1 MEEKKNKKREF
12 VDISRLTSV
21 GIGLIVSMM
30 IGWFVGVQIDKHFH
44 TSPIFMIIFLML
56 GIAAGII
63 NVFRTLGKNGT

>member
-1 MEEKKNKKREF
+1 MEEKKSKKREF

-30 IGWFVGVQIDKHFH
+30 IGWFVGNAIDKHFH
-44 TSPIFMIIFLML
+44 TQPIFMMVFLIF

-63 NVFRTLGKNGT
+63 NVFRTLGKNSG